1 MNGLLS
7 DPFTLV
13 WGACQGC
20 PLSIVMPEVPAIFI
34 DVDITNKEVQIGD
47 HEIEE

>member
-1 MNGLLS
+1 MVSYLILL
-7 DPFTLV
+7 PLYEELARV
-13 WGACQGC
+13 C

-34 DVDITNKEVQIGD
+34 DVDITIKEVQIGD